1 MNMFFFNHNGTKLS
15 LKVVSRL
22 KYWFLKR
29 AKVFLTLRQ
38 HDLRLKHFID
48 VFFFIRCRK
57 MCFLPFPFSRRYF
70 FVPNLWPMMII
81 DFYRIIIRR
90 IFEESFLSAAILSNY
105 RIMMEW
111 VCTRYIPLHIVGW
124 KKATSIFYGRHFMIP
139 LDSFTI

>member
-1 MNMFFFNHNGTKLS
+1 MF
-15 LKVVSRL
+15 
-22 KYWFLKR
+22 
-29 AKVFLTLRQ
+29 
-38 HDLRLKHFID
+38 
-48 VFFFIRCRK
+48 FFFIRCRK

-111 VCTRYIPLHIVGW
+111 VCTRYIPLHIGW
-124 KKATSIFYGRHFMIP
+124 KEKATSIFERTALNDTPWFIYNIESVNFYKNCYNKVITNWVKKRCLAMSIKSLCHSVCNVP
-139 LDSFTI
+139 S